1 MALSFRKI
9 LCPIYFDE
17 TSPVALEYARHFAKK
32 TGGAIQLL
40 HVVPTDEIHL
50 LRKVY
55 HPAEGGGG
63 ANIVW
68 AEKIAQDMLLK
79 LAEEH
84 LSDIPHDIV
93 TRTSSDPVTGILEAE
108 KELGSDLVIMATH
121 GRTGLTHFILGSVA
135 EKVVRESRTPVLTTR
150 SGEKLGDA
158 HPFRKILVPIDIAE
172 RSNVAL
178 VCARQLAEQF
188 QGTVYPLHIV
198 PNDEAILRLRDVYH
212 AKEGEHGANL
222 VLAEKTARQRLQ
234 ELAQEYLSDVPYET
248 VLHVSGD
255 PGKAIIETERDI
267 GADLMVMATHGV
279 TGILHFLLRSLT
291 EKMVRESDCPV
302 LSLHQ

>member
-1 MALSFRKI
+1 MASSFRQI
-9 LCPIYFDE
+9 LCPVYFDE
-17 TSPVALEYARHFAKK
+17 TSPIALEYARHVAQK
-32 TGGAIQLL
+32 TGGTIQLL

-55 HPAEGGGG
+55 HPESGGG
-63 ANIVW
+63 ASIVW
-68 AEKIAQDMLLK
+68 AEKVAQDMLMK

-84 LSDIPHDIV
+84 LSDTPHEIV
-93 TRTSSDPVTGILEAE
+93 TRTSSDPVTGILAAE
-108 KELGSDLVIMATH
+108 KELRSDLVVMATH

-135 EKVVRESRTPVLTTR
+135 EKVVRESSTPVLTTR
-150 SGEKLGDA
+150 SDEKLGDVR
-158 HPFRKILVPIDIAE
+158 PFQKILVPIDIAE
-172 RSNVAL
+172 SSNIAL
-178 VCARQLAEQF
+178 IYARQLAEQF
-188 QGTVYPLHIV
+188 HGTVYPLHIV
-198 PNDEAILRLRDVYH
+198 PSDETLLRLRDVYH
-212 AKEGEHGANL
+212 AREGEHGANL

-234 ELAQEYLSDVPYET
+234 ELAQEHLSGVPYET

-255 PGKAIIETERDI
+255 PGKIIIETGRDI

-291 EKMVRESDCPV
+291 EKMVREADCPV

>member
-1 MALSFRKI
+1 MASSFRQI
-9 LCPIYFDE
+9 LCPVYFDE
-17 TSPVALEYARHFAKK
+17 TSPIALEYARHFAKK
-32 TGGAIQLL
+32 TGGTVQLL

-55 HPAEGGGG
+55 HPEDGGG
-63 ANIVW
+63 ASIVW
-68 AEKIAQDMLLK
+68 AEKVAQDMLTK
-79 LAEEH
+79 LAEEY
-84 LSDIPHDIV
+84 LSDTPHDIV
-93 TRTSSDPVTGILEAE
+93 TRTSGDPVTGILEAE
-108 KELGSDLVIMATH
+108 KELGSDLVVMATH

-150 SGEKLGDA
+150 SGEKLGDV
-158 HPFRKILVPIDIAE
+158 HPFQRILVPIDIAE

-198 PNDEAILRLRDVYH
+198 PSDEMMLRLRDVYH

-234 ELAQEYLSDVPYET
+234 ELAQEHLSGVRYET

-255 PGKAIIETERDI
+255 PGKTIIETERDI

-291 EKMVRESDCPV
+291 EKMVREADCPV